1 MKRILIL
8 GAAKNQLP
16 LIQEAVLMNY
26 YIVVCDWTKN
36 NPGIKLAHKHY
47 QVSILDKEACL
58 DIAIKENIDGVVSN
72 YEAAMPVVAYISEK
86 MGLVGNSSIGIE
98 NIMSKNGF
106 RKLQKECG
114 LYTPNHI
121 ISDNFS
127 NISDIIQT
135 YKFPIIVKPC
145 ECSATRGTT
154 KFDNYVSAEIA
165 TVFAECCNISRNGRA
180 CIEEY
185 VEMPSLEII
194 DGDVFVYNGR
204 ILWNGLFTSIRS
216 SYAPMVP
223 TTQVYPIVL
232 DDKRIQI
239 VKDAVSVIFSNAGV
253 KFGEYNI
260 EMYFDS
266 SDRLFVIEINV
277 RQGGNGIPGTILK
290 HSNINFTK
298 LLVSLSVED
307 ERYYQGVIDGNSD
320 CRYVCR
326 HPIYSPSSG
335 ILGGGK
341 NNRAS
346 NSIRIFN

>member
-16 LIQEAVLMNY
+16 LIQEAALMNY
-26 YIVVCDWTKN
+26 YIVVCDWTEN
-36 NPGIKLAHKHY
+36 NPGIELAHKHY

-58 DIAIKENIDGVVSN
+58 DIATKENIDGVVSN
-72 YEAAMPVVAYISEK
+72 YEAAMPIVAYISEK
-86 MGLVGNSSIGIE
+86 LGLVGNSSIGIE
-98 NIMSKNGF
+98 NLMSKNSF
-106 RKLQKECG
+106 RKLQKQCG
-114 LYTPNHI
+114 LYTPNHT
-121 ISDNFS
+121 ISDSFS
-127 NISDIIQT
+127 NISEIIQT

-154 KFDNYVSAEIA
+154 KFDNCDSAEIA
-165 TVFAECCNISRNGRA
+165 TVFAECCNISRNGKA

-194 DGDVFVYNGR
+194 DGDVFVYNGH

-239 VKDAVSVIFSNAGV
+239 VKEAVSVIFSNAGV

-260 EMYFDS
+260 EMFFDS

-298 LLVSLSVED
+298 LLVSLSVKD
-307 ERYYQGVIDGNSD
+307 ERYYQEVKESISE
-320 CRYVCR
+320 CRYLCR
-326 HPIYSPSSG
+326 HPIYSP
-335 ILGGGK
+335 K
-341 NNRAS
+341 DNRTS
-346 NSIRIFN
+346 KPICVLN